1 MTIVQTFLYFRLYPK
16 DQARI
21 KFMPPSLRCVFPAGH
36 RHLVR
41 TVLLLGARL
50 IAATDGSDSLLDVTH
65 AALMCAATWNY
76 LVLNFGN
83 EEIADR
89 IPITIGLTVALTA
102 TITFLVQLV
111 FRLSRGNWF
120 ITAPLVTLS
129 CVRLGAALVS
139 TTKMKMN
146 APLRG
151 KLRSYHLF
159 VENFGYVFTL
169 GLSTACTVDIGI
181 TVAICYFLQTSRTGF
196 GEMDHIIDTIMLY
209 TFNTGALTCVTTV
222 VSLICWL
229 TMPRNLIFLG
239 LHFAISK
246 LYANSLLATLNG
258 RRSLRKRKMGPI
270 GASHALPVL
279 FSSCDTCARSRARFQ
294 SKFESFSPTSEMD
307 RSRLEISIEKTIRC
321 DVDEED
327 PRGDRPVADQTV

>member
-1 MTIVQTFLYFRLYPK
+1 MSELLHIKTTLGAILLGCMLSTALSGMTIVQTFLYFRLYPK
-16 DQARI
+16 DPARI
-21 KFMPPSLRCVFPAGH
+21 KFMVPV
-36 RHLVR
+36 
-41 TVLLLGARL
+41 
-50 IAATDGSDSLLDVTH
+50 TDGSDRLLDTTH
-65 AALMCAATWNY
+65 AALMCASTWDY

-102 TITFLVQLV
+102 TITFLTQLFFSHRV

-120 ITAPLVTLS
+120 ITAPLVMLS

-139 TTKMKMN
+139 TTEM
-146 APLRG
+146 G

-181 TVAICYFLQTSRTGF
+181 TVAMCYFLQTSRTGF

-222 VSLICWL
+222 VSMICWL

-279 FSSCDTCARSRARFQ
+279 FSCDTCARSRARFQ
-294 SKFESFSPTSEMD
+294 SVSLSDHTS
-307 RSRLEISIEKTIRC
+307 SIDGSKKL
-321 DVDEED
+321 
-327 PRGDRPVADQTV
+327 

>member
-16 DQARI
+16 DPAQI
-21 KFMPPSLRCVFPAGH
+21 KFMVIG
-36 RHLVR
+36 
-41 TVLLLGARL
+41 
-50 IAATDGSDSLLDVTH
+50 ISLLDVTH

-102 TITFLVQLV
+102 TITFLVQLFFSHRV

-139 TTKMKMN
+139 TTEM
-146 APLRG
+146 G

-246 LYANSLLATLNG
+246 RAWFIQTL
-258 RRSLRKRKMGPI
+258 
-270 GASHALPVL
+270 
-279 FSSCDTCARSRARFQ
+279 C
-294 SKFESFSPTSEMD
+294 
-307 RSRLEISIEKTIRC
+307 
-321 DVDEED
+321 
-327 PRGDRPVADQTV
+327 

>member
-1 MTIVQTFLYFRLYPK
+1 MSEPLHIKTTLGAILLGCMLSTALSGMTIVQTFLYFRLYPK
-16 DQARI
+16 DPARI
-21 KFMPPSLRCVFPAGH
+21 KLMVVGI
-36 RHLVR
+36 
-41 TVLLLGARL
+41 LLLDA
-50 IAATDGSDSLLDVTH
+50 TH
-65 AALMCAATWNY
+65 AALMCASTWNY

-83 EEIADR
+83 EDIADR

-102 TITFLVQLV
+102 TITFLTQLFFSHRV

-120 ITAPLVTLS
+120 ITAPLVMLS
-129 CVRLGAALVS
+129 CLRLGAALVS
-139 TTKMKMN
+139 TTEM
-146 APLRG
+146 G

-181 TVAICYFLQTSRTGF
+181 TVAMCYFLQTSRTGF

-279 FSSCDTCARSRARFQ
+279 FSCDTCARSRARFQ
-294 SKFESFSPTSEMD
+294 SSFSPTSEMD
-307 RSRLEISIEKTIRC
+307 PSRLEISIEKTIRC
-321 DVDEED
+321 DVDEEED
-327 PRGDRPVADQTV
+327 PRGDRPGADQTG

>member
-1 MTIVQTFLYFRLYPK
+1 MSELLHIKTTLGAILLGCMLSTTLSGMTIVQTFLYFRLYPK
-16 DQARI
+16 DPARI
-21 KFMPPSLRCVFPAGH
+21 KLMVVGI
-36 RHLVR
+36 
-41 TVLLLGARL
+41 LLLDA
-50 IAATDGSDSLLDVTH
+50 TH
-65 AALMCAATWNY
+65 AALMCASTWNY

-102 TITFLVQLV
+102 TITFLAQLV

-120 ITAPLVTLS
+120 ITAPLVMLS

-139 TTKMKMN
+139 TTEM
-146 APLRG
+146 A

-181 TVAICYFLQTSRTGF
+181 TVAMCYFLQTSRTGF

-222 VSLICWL
+222 VSMICWL

-258 RRSLRKRKMGPI
+258 RHSIRKRKVGPI

-279 FSSCDTCARSRARFQ
+279 FSCDDTCARSRARFQ
-294 SKFESFSPTSEMD
+294 SIFESLSRTSEMD
-307 RSRLEISIEKTIRC
+307 PSRLEISVEKTIRC
-321 DVDEED
+321 DVDERD
-327 PRGDRPVADQTV
+327 SRGDRPSADQTV